1 MDLHCEMILE
11 EYREALP
18 ELERLK
24 EAVLQTLRDA
34 LDRNGLIV
42 TAVEG
47 RVKTEQSLAG
57 KLALKGRKWSF

>member
-11 EYREALP
+11 EYRAALP

-24 EAVLQTLRDA
+24 EQVLTTLREA

-47 RVKTEQSLAG
+47 RVQWLPCG
-57 KLALKGRKWSF
+57 